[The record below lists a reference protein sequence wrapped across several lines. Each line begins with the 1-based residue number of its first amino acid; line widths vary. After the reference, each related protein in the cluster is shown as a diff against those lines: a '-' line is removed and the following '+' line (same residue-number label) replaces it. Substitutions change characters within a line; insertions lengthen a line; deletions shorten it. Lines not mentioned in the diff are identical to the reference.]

1 MTADQG
7 GPRGPHTLP
16 GGAEGTRRNLRM
28 TLPVADH
35 AVRLARQAT
44 CEALTTWRLL
54 LLEETAVLLVS
65 ELVTNAVRHAR
76 GTDAISLELKTAG
89 IWLRIE
95 VQDAD
100 PRWPQPRT
108 PGGFDESGFGFVLV
122 DALAGKWGVRETAT
136 GKAVWAELDTRPGG
150 EPGRR
155 ADRGAGDDV
164 PLSSSRQLRLSDGR
178 HDRRPIPGPAVL
190 SSDRPRSGDRP
201 GHGCRRV
208 SRGHGA
214 LAR

>member
-1 MTADQG
+1 MTADQD
-7 GPRGPHTLP
+7 GPRGAHILP
-16 GGAEGTRRNLRM
+16 GGAEGTRRNLHM
-28 TLPVADH
+28 TLPVANH

-44 CEALTTWRLL
+44 CEVLATWRLL

-76 GTDAISLELKTAG
+76 GTDAISLELETAG

-150 EPGRR
+150 EPGRQ
-155 ADRGAGDDV
+155 ADRAAGDDV
-164 PLSSSRQLRLSDGR
+164 PLSTSRQLRLSDGR
-178 HDRRPIPGPAVL
+178 QNRRPIPGPAVL

-201 GHGCRRV
+201 GRGCRRV
-208 SRGHGA
+208 FRGHGA

>member
-1 MTADQG
+1 MSADQD
-7 GPRGPHTLP
+7 GPRGAHILP
-16 GGAEGTRRNLRM
+16 GGAEGTRRNLHM
-28 TLPVADH
+28 TLPVANH

-44 CEALTTWRLL
+44 CEALATWRLL

-76 GTDAISLELKTAG
+76 GTDVISLELETGG

-150 EPGRR
+150 EQGRQ
-155 ADRGAGDDV
+155 ADRAASDDG
-164 PLSSSRQLRLSDGR
+164 PLSTSRQLRLSDGR
-178 HDRRPIPGPAVL
+178 QDRRPIPGPAVL
-190 SSDRPRSGDRP
+190 SSDRPRSGDRL
-201 GHGCRRV
+201 GRGCKRV
-208 SRGHGA
+208 FRGHGA